1 MPVLPLIDLMLLTG
15 WTSLL
20 VGFLLK
26 VADMLTR
33 GNQTFLT
40 LAPSDFVLIAVVT
53 FLFAIALAARTWVE
67 SQAPAKSAARRR
79 DETLAAYEAL
89 QARNGTIGSADE
101 PASEGEAA
109 PALGEAGAAAGTTR
123 SS

>member
-33 GNQTFLT
+33 GNQTFLS
-40 LAPSDFVLIAVVT
+40 LAPSDFLQIAIVS
-53 FLFAIALAARTWVE
+53 FLFAIALAARSWVA
-67 SQAPAKSAARRR
+67 SQSPAQSAARRR

-89 QARNGTIGSADE
+89 QARNGTL
-101 PASEGEAA
+101 AA
-109 PALGEAGAAAGTTR
+109 PGAPDAEGAEAPAFGEAGAATGPTR
-123 SS
+123 AS